1 MADSTRT
8 RILLLLERS
17 EFTVTELCQ
26 ATQLPQSTV
35 SRHLRTLT
43 REGWLSQ
50 RAEGTSRHYRLSPD
64 LDERALR
71 LWEAVRDDLAGTS
84 AAREDEIRS
93 RSVLTARA
101 ERSKAFFSS
110 EAGQWDRLRQE
121 LFGGA
126 ADLHLLPGLL
136 SGEER
141 VGDLGCGTG
150 QLAQAL
156 APFAREVVAVDR
168 SPEMLDLARTRLEG
182 HSNVEVRHGEL
193 ENLPLD
199 RSSLDVAI
207 LSLVLH
213 YVVDP
218 PRVLAEV
225 ARVLSPGGRVL
236 ILDMQRHE
244 RAVFREEMGHVWLG
258 FTRHDM
264 TGWLEDVELTSVRMV
279 DLPPQAEAGG
289 PLLFALRAVRG
300 EASGPQAPLN
310 PN

>member
-1 MADSTRT
+1 M
-8 RILLLLERS
+8 
-17 EFTVTELCQ
+17 TELCQ

-43 REGWLSQ
+43 REAWLSQ
-50 RAEGTSRHYRLSPD
+50 RAEGTSRHYRLSPE
-64 LDERALR
+64 LDDRALR
-71 LWEAVRDDLAGTS
+71 LWEAVRDDLANTS

-110 EAGQWDRLRQE
+110 EAGRWDRLRQE

-136 SGEER
+136 WGGER

-156 APFAREVVAVDR
+156 APFAGEVVAVDR
-168 SPEMLDLARTRLEG
+168 SPEMLELARTRLEG
-182 HSNVEVRHGEL
+182 HANVEVRHGEL
-193 ENLPLD
+193 ENLPLE
-199 RSSLDVAI
+199 SSTLDVAI

-218 PRVLAEV
+218 RRVLAEV

-244 RAVFREEMGHVWLG
+244 RAAFREEMGHVWLG
-258 FTRHDM
+258 FTRHEM
-264 TGWLEDVELTSVRMV
+264 TGWLDEAKLTSVHMV

-289 PLLFALRAVRG
+289 PLLFALRASRG
-300 EASGPQAPLN
+300 AACRPPAPLN